1 MSIAILESM
10 RRLICSNSFRTA
22 LILADFKPQNLN
34 IKDDNKLEIQTNLTR
49 VKFSFTL
56 HDMAIFINEAL
67 FQMFETS
74 SYDNSIIDLLVNV
87 LTKKTQFE
95 KSELTLLH
103 HLILLEYIFK
113 ILFSYSC
120 TDEST
125 IESNF
130 KELFLNKTFLFDNL
144 K

>member
-1 MSIAILESM
+1 
-10 RRLICSNSFRTA
+10 
-22 LILADFKPQNLN
+22 
-34 IKDDNKLEIQTNLTR
+34 
-49 VKFSFTL
+49 
-56 HDMAIFINEAL
+56 MAIFIHEAL
-67 FQMFETS
+67 FQMFEAS

-113 ILFSYSC
+113 ILFSHAC
-120 TDEST
+120 MDEST

-130 KELFLNKTFLFDNL
+130 KELFLNKAFLFDNL